1 MTALLNS
8 SFVAKLNKL
17 SYLIWP
23 KDIGGVETARNQV
36 VLIFSLFLSPD
47 AKCELLRTGPGS
59 VCLIP

>member
-8 SFVAKLNKL
+8 SFAAKLNKL

-36 VLIFSLFLSPD
+36 VLF
-47 AKCELLRTGPGS
+47 
-59 VCLIP
+59 